1 MVYER
6 EDINMKTVRY
16 ENVSGDVK
24 VSGKAKKIAIIA
36 AIVAVL
42 ALILGSC
49 FTVVPTGT
57 SGVVMT
63 LGKISSTPLSEG
75 LHFKAPVIQQIEI
88 VSNKIQV
95 QEVDADSVSK
105 DLQAVRS
112 RIAVNFKVA
121 NNYSCSI
128 YQNIGPNYQD
138 IVFLPA
144 VQESVKS
151 VSAKYT
157 AEQLITM
164 RPQVGEEIK
173 QALEEKV
180 EEYGILVEKFNIVD
194 FEFSAEFNTAIEAK
208 QVAEQNLIKTKTEQ
222 EQQLVIAKT
231 EAEMKKVAAEAEAE
245 AISIKA
251 EAQADANKTINASL
265 SDKVIEYE
273 KIQKWDGKLPVST
286 GGSAIIDTRDITN

>member
-1 MVYER
+1 MKSDVY
-6 EDINMKTVRY
+6 KTEEANAGRR
-16 ENVSGDVK
+16 N
-24 VSGKAKKIAIIA
+24 ARIRRIIA
-36 AIVAVL
+36 AAVCGVIL
-42 ALILGSC
+42 LIAACSC

-57 SGVVMT
+57 SGVVLT
-63 LGKISSTPLSEG
+63 LGKISDKPLSEG
-75 LHFKAPVIQQIEI
+75 LHFKAPVVQQIEI

-95 QEVDADSVSK
+95 QEVEADSVSK
-105 DLQAVRS
+105 DLQAVHS
-112 RIAVNFKVA
+112 TIAVNFKVA

-173 QALEEKV
+173 NTLEEKV
-180 EEYGILVEKFNIVD
+180 AEYGILVEKFNIVD
-194 FEFSAEFNTAIEAK
+194 FEFSEEFNSAIEAK

-231 EAEMKKVAAEAEAE
+231 EAEKKKLAAEAEAE

-251 EAQADANKTINASL
+251 EAQAEANQTINASL
-265 SDKVIEYE
+265 TSQLIEYE
-273 KIQKWDGKLPVST
+273 KIDKWNGELPLST
-286 GGSAIIDTRDITN
+286 GGTAILDVSDLAD

>member
-1 MVYER
+1 MR
-6 EDINMKTVRY
+6 TVKY
-16 ENVSGDVK
+16 KDVSTGDVNTGK
-24 VSGKAKKIAIIA
+24 VKKIAIT
-36 AIVAVL
+36 VAVVVV
-42 ALILGSC
+42 LIIILSSC
-49 FTVVPTGT
+49 FTVIPTGT

-63 LGKISSTPLSEG
+63 LGKISNNPLSEG
-75 LHFKAPVIQQIEI
+75 LHFKAPFIQQIEI

-95 QEVDADSVSK
+95 QEVNADSVSK

-112 RIAVNFKVA
+112 KIAVNFKVA

-128 YQNIGPNYQD
+128 YQNIGPNYQE

-173 QALEEKV
+173 QTLEEKV
-180 EEYGILVEKFNIVD
+180 AEYGILVEKFNIVD

-231 EAEMKKVAAEAEAE
+231 EAEMKKVSAEAEAE
-245 AISIKA
+245 AIRVKA
-251 EAQADANKTINASL
+251 EAQANANKTLNASL
-265 SDKVIEYE
+265 SDKVIQYE

>member
-1 MVYER
+1 MKSDVY
-6 EDINMKTVRY
+6 KTEEANAGRR
-16 ENVSGDVK
+16 N
-24 VSGKAKKIAIIA
+24 ARIRRIIA
-36 AIVAVL
+36 AAVCGVIL
-42 ALILGSC
+42 LIAVCSC

-57 SGVVMT
+57 SGVVLT
-63 LGKISSTPLSEG
+63 LGKISDKPLSEG
-75 LHFKAPVIQQIEI
+75 LHFKAPVVQQIEI

-95 QEVDADSVSK
+95 QEVEADSVSK

-112 RIAVNFKVA
+112 TIAVNFKVA

-173 QALEEKV
+173 NTLEEKV
-180 EEYGILVEKFNIVD
+180 AEYGILVEKFNIVD
-194 FEFSAEFNTAIEAK
+194 FEFSEEFNSAIEAK

-231 EAEMKKVAAEAEAE
+231 EAEKKKLAAEAEAE

-251 EAQADANKTINASL
+251 EAQAEANQTINASL
-265 SDKVIEYE
+265 TSQLIEYE
-273 KIQKWDGKLPVST
+273 KIDKWNGELPLST
-286 GGSAIIDTRDITN
+286 GGTAILDVSDLAD

>member
-1 MVYER
+1 MKSDVY
-6 EDINMKTVRY
+6 KTEEANAGRR
-16 ENVSGDVK
+16 N
-24 VSGKAKKIAIIA
+24 ARIRRIIA
-36 AIVAVL
+36 AAVCGVIL
-42 ALILGSC
+42 LIAVCSC

-57 SGVVMT
+57 SGVVLT
-63 LGKISSTPLSEG
+63 LGKISDKPLSEG
-75 LHFKAPVIQQIEI
+75 LHFKAPVVQQIEI

-95 QEVDADSVSK
+95 QEVEADSVSK

-112 RIAVNFKVA
+112 TIAVNFKVA

-173 QALEEKV
+173 NTLEEKV
-180 EEYGILVEKFNIVD
+180 AEYGILVEKFNIVD
-194 FEFSAEFNTAIEAK
+194 FEFSEEFNSAIEAK

-231 EAEMKKVAAEAEAE
+231 EAEKKKLTAEAEAE

-251 EAQADANKTINASL
+251 EAQAEANQTINASL
-265 SDKVIEYE
+265 TSQLIEYE
-273 KIQKWDGKLPVST
+273 KIDKWNGELPLST
-286 GGSAIIDTRDITN
+286 GGTAILDVSDLAD

>member
-1 MVYER
+1 
-6 EDINMKTVRY
+6 MKTAEYETVNVRKP
-16 ENVSGDVK
+16 SK
-24 VSGKAKKIAIIA
+24 LKKLIIPAVCLFVLVIA
-36 AIVAVL
+36 L
-42 ALILGSC
+42 ASC
-49 FTVVPTGT
+49 FTVVPTGS

-63 LGKISSTPLSEG
+63 LGKVSDTPLSEG
-75 LHFKAPVIQQIEI
+75 LHFKAPFIQQVVI

-95 QEVDADSVSK
+95 QEVNADSVSK
-105 DLQAVRS
+105 DLQAVQS
-112 RIAVNFKVA
+112 VIAVNFKVA

-128 YQNIGPNYQD
+128 YQNIGPNYQE

-173 QALEEKV
+173 QTLEEKV
-180 EEYGILVEKFNIVD
+180 AEYGILVEKFNIVD

-222 EQQLVIAKT
+222 EEQLVIAKT
-231 EAEMKKVAAEAEAE
+231 EAEKKKLTAEAEAE
-245 AISIKA
+245 AIRIKA
-251 EAQADANKTINASL
+251 EAQAKANDTIHASL
-265 SDKVIEYE
+265 TEKLIEYE
-273 KIQKWDGKLPVST
+273 KIEKWNGELPLAT
-286 GGSAIIDTRDITN
+286 GGTAILDVSDLAQ

>member
-1 MVYER
+1 
-6 EDINMKTVRY
+6 MKTAEYETVNVRKP
-16 ENVSGDVK
+16 SK
-24 VSGKAKKIAIIA
+24 LKKLIIPAVCLFVLVIA
-36 AIVAVL
+36 L
-42 ALILGSC
+42 ASC
-49 FTVVPTGT
+49 FTVVPTGS

-63 LGKISSTPLSEG
+63 LGKVSDTPLSEG
-75 LHFKAPVIQQIEI
+75 LHFKAPFIQQVVI

-95 QEVDADSVSK
+95 QEVNADSVSK
-105 DLQAVRS
+105 DLQAVQS
-112 RIAVNFKVA
+112 VIAVNFKVA

-128 YQNIGPNYQD
+128 YQNIGPNYQE

-173 QALEEKV
+173 QTLEEKV
-180 EEYGILVEKFNIVD
+180 AEYGILVEKFNIVD

-222 EQQLVIAKT
+222 EEQLVIAKT
-231 EAEMKKVAAEAEAE
+231 EAEKKKLTAEAEAE
-245 AISIKA
+245 AIRIKA
-251 EAQADANKTINASL
+251 EAQAKANDTINASL
-265 SDKVIEYE
+265 TEKLIEYE
-273 KIQKWDGKLPVST
+273 KIEKWNGELPLAT
-286 GGSAIIDTRDITN
+286 GGTAILDVSDLAQ